1 MQLNHTKATRF
12 SFESGNDNLG
22 ITPVEN
28 AFINLYMPQA
38 TAITSRFI
46 CTDLSF
52 ALAKAPSRWTTAPS
66 PRSYT

>member
-38 TAITSRFI
+38 HG
-46 CTDLSF
+46 DYV
-52 ALAKAPSRWTTAPS
+52 K
-66 PRSYT
+66 RSEERR